1 MKISI
6 ITVCLNSEK
15 TIEQT
20 IKSVIGQ
27 QDADFEYIIIDGK
40 SKDRTLEIIERYRDN
55 ISIIISEPDHG
66 IYDAMNKGIA
76 LATGDIIGII
86 NSDDW
91 YEPDVFGMV
100 RKCFAESDAE
110 VIYGRLNLID
120 ANGESEVLIP
130 GDIEKL
136 RYEMEIPHPTVFVKK
151 EIYKKYKTFQMK
163 YKIAADYDLML
174 RLYVGGVKFRC
185 LDKVMANFRLGGIS
199 DQKVEICAEETLRIS
214 LDYLPQAP
222 LNKRE
227 YFRNIIMQKYKG
239 VYFDRI
245 LESAPNVL
253 FDVLSKRLGVGWEDN
268 IAVFGSGNWGRKI
281 CDALLQRNIQPLFFV
296 DNDKRR
302 WNKIEKGI
310 RILPPETL
318 ETFKGTVVLGVH
330 GFSEEILGQIRKF
343 CNPELYSITWEEFVI
358 EYEHL

>member
-27 QDADFEYIIIDGK
+27 QDNDFEYIIVDGN
-40 SKDRTLEIIERYRDN
+40 SKDRTLEIIEKYRDN
-55 ISIIISEPDHG
+55 ISIIVSEPDHG
-66 IYDAMNKGIA
+66 IYDAMNKGID

-110 VIYGRLNLID
+110 VIYGRVNLIGT
-120 ANGESEVLIP
+120 NGESEVFIP

-136 RYEMEIPHPTVFVKK
+136 RYKIGPLHPTVFVKK
-151 EIYKKYKTFQMK
+151 EIYKKYKTFQVK

-174 RLYVGGVKFRC
+174 RLYIGGVKFRC
-185 LDKVMANFRLGGIS
+185 LDKVMANYRRGGTS
-199 DQKVEICAEETLRIS
+199 DQEVEMCAEETLRIS
-214 LDYLPQAP
+214 LNYLPQAP

-227 YFRNIIMQKYKG
+227 YFRNIILHIYK
-239 VYFDRI
+239 VFCFERLLDV
-245 LESAPNVL
+245 SPNVL

-268 IAVFGSGNWGRKI
+268 IAVFGAGNWGRKI
-281 CDALLQRNIQPLFFV
+281 CDALFRRNIQPLFFV
-296 DNDKRR
+296 DNDRR
-302 WNKIEKGI
+302 KWNKTEKGI
-310 RILPPETL
+310 RILSPEAL
-318 ETFKGTVVLGVH
+318 ETFKGTVVLGVN
-330 GFSEEILGQIRKF
+330 GFSEEILGQIRKL
-343 CNPELYSITWEEFVI
+343 CNPELYCITWEEVVI